1 MGYLL
6 TSYPHSLCTPTPSS
20 LARLQI
26 PKDLEGSLPGSPT
39 WNHSA
44 ILSGSLDGQ
53 LSPTVQKQG
62 RLDLLLP
69 WHGKSV
75 KVQEGA
81 PKAWPGIKLGADCRQ
96 PWFLQGATA
105 PLKFSAVTSFPT
117 PYLLDHPAQKAT
129 ANVYFPTNINCPPGG
144 IVSG

>member
-81 PKAWPGIKLGADCRQ
+81 PKPWPGISLVQTADSHGSCRLEPPPPSSSPQSLPSPLLIYWTTQLRKPQPTSTSPQTSTALLGA
-96 PWFLQGATA
+96 
-105 PLKFSAVTSFPT
+105 
-117 PYLLDHPAQKAT
+117 
-129 ANVYFPTNINCPPGG
+129 
-144 IVSG
+144 